1 MPKDDVLLVIDSQ
14 NSTRSNVGNFVLSSG
29 SGGGGGVSPSE
40 LANYLRRDGTAAMM
54 GNLDMGGF
62 NITNVTTVD
71 SVPIL
76 IHVNN
81 PDAHHN
87 RIHDYNSTD
96 HTGLLLWDKLD
107 FGTSELS
114 DIRTRPHSSL
124 QNIGPNDHH
133 NQVHAITGGDHTAV
147 GALALDVI
155 GIPSTNGVLGYI
167 TPSSNPGAA
176 IKLLRTDAAGLL
188 VLKRLEGTDYLKST
202 GGYLQAATYVSAG
215 SYVSAV
221 TYVDTPIVQQAGNV
235 SIIAGINIAL
245 KPTGYVYLD
254 TDRAIRTNSFVSG
267 FAGGGW
273 QIDQNISA
281 PGTNAEFDNLTI
293 RGRMRVYELIIQ
305 QIRATNG
312 SIFVSSVSKAK
323 TVTLVSGDTYTITT
337 DDYHGFLVN
346 DLIRAQRFTKGNITT
361 SPSEGM
367 TGQVYRCDM
376 RVTAVTDLYT
386 YTAVR
391 ENGSDIPKTNYEFVR
406 IGNTTDVTRQGA
418 LYLSSDDSNAPFI
431 DVVNGVNSWTAWTQT
446 AKTKTRIGKISG
458 ITSQANEYGL
468 IAGNTGFGDNDA
480 WIRVSN
486 LGIQMNNIPLKFFS
500 YKNSVSSWTGY
511 WSADGNELWLGKN
524 VNDKYFVWHNDVNT
538 GNASLTVKGSIF
550 VTGGDAAKTSDVTT
564 AQTNA
569 INYTNGYAAN
579 MALNNTT
586 ANWALGASRGG
597 NAVDVVYVNGVQAS
611 LVREYANRANLGLN
625 TVGRIVLS
633 VQSPSLTADKVIGL
647 NLTSE
652 YLGYWSGSQWTNFIK
667 HDGTFRF
674 GSAVTGNRIEWNGT
688 QLAGYNTLGTLQ
700 WYASS
705 ADGLIYAGGGYVII
719 GNQGVQAGT
728 YTLLNSNGVVIS
740 SQQLN
745 SQLSNATISL
755 NRSVTFLNDLGTQAS
770 LFGGGWGIVSPTN
783 YRAGMAYMQA
793 FRYSSGNALL
803 NTFTL
808 KIDTWAGDV
817 YFALDAAH
825 YKVWHAG
832 NHGPGSGLNA
842 DLIDGVHL
850 STLVRNDISQTLF
863 GNQIISG
870 TLEVTN
876 YIQAD
881 RPIYFT
887 RQASTPAAVS
897 NIVQMYQGGD
907 GNMYFRGPNG
917 YARITGL
924 TVLSGSFP

>member
-96 HTGLLLWDKLD
+96 HAGLLLWDNLD
-107 FGTSELS
+107 FGTSELA

-167 TPSSNPGAA
+167 TPSFNPLANA
-176 IKLLRTDAAGLL
+176 KILRTDANGELFI
-188 VLKRLEGTDYLKST
+188 KRLNGTDYVKST
-202 GGYLQAATYVSAG
+202 SGYVQAATYVAAG

-221 TYVDTPIVQQAGNV
+221 TYVDSPILQQAGNI
-235 SIIAGINIAL
+235 SINSGINIL
-245 KPTGYVYLD
+245 LNPTGYVAVNTNKAL
-254 TDRAIRTNSFVSG
+254 RSNSFLSG
-267 FAGGGW
+267 FAGSGW
-273 QIDQNISA
+273 QIDQNVSVT
-281 PGTNAEFDNLTI
+281 GQTSAEFDNLTI

-312 SIFVSSVSKAK
+312 SIFVSSASKMK
-323 TVTLVSGDTYTITT
+323 TVTLISGDTYEFTSE
-337 DDYHGFLVN
+337 DYHGFLVN
-346 DLIRAQRFTKGNITT
+346 DLIRAQRFTTAESGG
-361 SPSEGM
+361 S
-367 TGQVYRCDM
+367 VYRSDF
-376 RVTAVTDLYT
+376 RVISLDATTPLYKFQ
-386 YTAVR
+386 AVR
-391 ENGSDIPKTNYEFVR
+391 ENGSNLPAVGMDFVR
-406 IGNTTDVTRQGA
+406 IGNTTDTSRQGA

-431 DVVNGVNSWTAWTQT
+431 DVINDVNSWIAWSGA
-446 AKTKTRIGKISG
+446 AKTKVRIGKISG
-458 ITSQANEYGL
+458 VTSVANEYG
-468 IAGNTGFGDNDA
+468 IAASNTGFGTTDSFFKA
-480 WIRVSN
+480 SN
-486 LGIQMNNIPLKFFS
+486 LGVVFNNIPLQFFNGADQTGFW
-500 YKNSVSSWTGY
+500 NSTGTSFWIGTNTTDKRLSWNGTTLNIVG
-511 WSADGNELWLGKN
+511 AITVTAG
-524 VNDKYFVWHNDVNT
+524 
-538 GNASLTVKGSIF
+538 GNAAT
-550 VTGGDAAKTSDVTT
+550 TTDVST

-569 INYTNGYAAN
+569 QTYTNTYAPDK
-579 MALNNTT
+579 ALSNTSVKWAKGETLGGAAYDTARVNNVAASTVQG
-586 ANWALGASRGG
+586 GA
-597 NAVDVVYVNGVQAS
+597 A
-611 LVREYANRANLGLN
+611 RANAGLDGS
-625 TVGRIVLS
+625 GRVAINIRAV
-633 VQSPSLTADKVIGL
+633 SLPDDIAVAGL
-647 NLTSE
+647 NLTQN
-652 YLGYWSGSQWTNFIK
+652 YLGYYNGSSWVNFIK
-667 HDGTFRF
+667 SDGTFRF
-674 GSAVTGNRIEWNGT
+674 GSSLTGNRIEWNGT

-719 GNQGVQAGT
+719 GNRGVQAGT
-728 YTLLNSNGVVIS
+728 YTLLNSSGVIIS

-745 SQLSNATISL
+745 SQLSNATISV
-755 NRSVTFLNDLGTQAS
+755 NRSVTFLNDLDTPAS

-793 FRYSSGNALL
+793 FRFSSGNALL

-808 KIDTWAGDV
+808 KIDTWAGDL
-817 YFALDAAH
+817 YFALDTAH
-825 YKVWHAG
+825 YKVWHGG
-832 NHGPGSGLNA
+832 NHGPDSGLNA

-881 RPIYFT
+881 KPIYFT

-897 NIVQMYQGGD
+897 NIVQIYQGGD